1 MSVSF
6 LTIWLCWWTGEQSV
20 KVLSIH
26 ASIHLPY
33 LHMSM
38 HNLSAVVITIHEMS
52 FLDRGSI
59 LIVINKA
66 AKFFLLYLLIIWWHI
81 FIFLFFVK
89 SFNNA
94 YTSASVQLQPII
106 PYAFTVNKYLRV
118 HLTFLNM
125 LHTYFLNFFFIF
137 LFWHE
142 DYVNLALCRL
152 GLWQL
157 SRKRRNCPSLLLLFS
172 FGSLTTK

>member
-1 MSVSF
+1 MKNK
-6 LTIWLCWWTGEQSV
+6 GEQSV

-118 HLTFLNM
+118 HLSFLNM
-125 LHTYFLNFFFIF
+125 LHTYFLNFFFY
-137 LFWHE
+137 LFI
-142 DYVNLALCRL
+142 LAWGLCESCLMQARTL
-152 GLWQL
+152 AVIQKKTKLPFT
-157 SRKRRNCPSLLLLFS
+157 SFTLF
-172 FGSLTTK
+172 FW